1 MDGDIMRTIKRFWM
15 FIAGVLC
22 ISCIISKIQLPE
34 IILMKNENVHNEGI
48 VYEKVWEAYDKL
60 PDNVKEMLDDE
71 SYSIYVVDP
80 LESIVEGYITLGK
93 TFFRFGVIQI
103 SNTDIWVERT
113 TLHEIGHVIDDE
125 SAFTFISR
133 SNKFKEIYQ
142 EEKDAFRYV
151 VVDNY
156 EYCVSSELEYF
167 AQAFSEYII
176 NPEGLKM
183 FTPRTYEFIDR
194 CVKNI

>member
-1 MDGDIMRTIKRFWM
+1 MRTIKRFWL

-22 ISCIISKIQLPE
+22 SYWIISEFQPPE

-48 VYEKVWEAYDKL
+48 VYEKVWKAYDKL

-80 LESIVEGYITLGK
+80 LESTVEGYITLGR
-93 TFFRFGVIQI
+93 TFFKFGVIQI
-103 SNTDIWVERT
+103 SNKDILVERT
-113 TLHEIGHVIDDE
+113 TLHEVGHVIDDE

-133 SNKFKEIYQ
+133 SNEFKEIYQ
-142 EEKDAFRYV
+142 EEKENFKYV
-151 VVDNY
+151 VIDNH
-156 EYCVSSELEYF
+156 EYFISSEIEYF
-167 AQAFSEYII
+167 AQAFSEYML
-176 NPEGLKM
+176 NPEGLKI

>member
-1 MDGDIMRTIKRFWM
+1 MRTIKRFWM

-22 ISCIISKIQLPE
+22 SCWIISEFQLPE

-80 LESIVEGYITLGK
+80 LESTVEGYITLGR

-103 SNTDIWVERT
+103 SNKDIWVERT
-113 TLHEIGHVIDDE
+113 TLHEVGHVIDDE

-133 SNKFKEIYQ
+133 SNEFKEIYQ
-142 EEKDAFRYV
+142 EEKENFKYV
-151 VVDNY
+151 VIDNH
-156 EYCVSSELEYF
+156 EYFISSEIEYF
-167 AQAFSEYII
+167 AQAFSEYML

-194 CVKNI
+194 CIKNI

>member
-1 MDGDIMRTIKRFWM
+1 MRTIKRFWM

-22 ISCIISKIQLPE
+22 SYWIISEFQLPE

-48 VYEKVWEAYDKL
+48 VYEKVWDAYDKL

-80 LESIVEGYITLGK
+80 LESTVEGYITLGR

-103 SNTDIWVERT
+103 ANTDIWVERT
-113 TLHEIGHVIDDE
+113 TFHEVGHVIDNE
-125 SAFTFISR
+125 SAIYYIS
-133 SNKFKEIYQ
+133 SSKEFKDIYQ
-142 EEKDAFRYV
+142 EEKDAFKYV
-151 VVDNY
+151 TADNY
-156 EYCVSSELEYF
+156 EYFVSSELEYF
-167 AQAFSEYII
+167 AQAFSEYMM

-183 FTPRTYEFIDR
+183 FTPRTYKFIDR

>member
-1 MDGDIMRTIKRFWM
+1 MRTIKRFWM

-125 SAFTFISR
+125 SAFTFISH

-183 FTPRTYEFIDR
+183 FTPKTYEFIDR

>member
-1 MDGDIMRTIKRFWM
+1 MRTIKRFWM

-22 ISCIISKIQLPE
+22 SCWIISEFQLPE

-48 VYEKVWEAYDKL
+48 VYEKVWDAYDKL

-80 LESIVEGYITLGK
+80 LESTVEGYITLGR

-103 SNTDIWVERT
+103 SNKDIWVERT
-113 TLHEIGHVIDDE
+113 TLHEVGHVIDDE

-133 SNKFKEIYQ
+133 SNEFKEIYQ
-142 EEKDAFRYV
+142 EEKENFKYV
-151 VVDNY
+151 VVDNH
-156 EYCVSSELEYF
+156 EYFISSEIEYF
-167 AQAFSEYII
+167 AQAFSEYMI

>member
-1 MDGDIMRTIKRFWM
+1 MKTIKRFWM

-22 ISCIISKIQLPE
+22 SCWIISEFQLPE
-34 IILMKNENVHNEGI
+34 IILMKNEPVINKGV
-48 VYEKVWEAYDKL
+48 VYEKVWDVYDEL
-60 PDNVKEMLDDE
+60 PSNIKEMLDDE
-71 SYSIYVVDP
+71 SYNIYVMKKP
-80 LESIVEGYITLGK
+80 LDVVKGGYITLGR

-103 SNTDIWVERT
+103 ANTDIWVERT
-113 TLHEIGHVIDDE
+113 TFHEVGHVIDDE
-125 SAFTFISR
+125 SAIYYIS
-133 SNKFKEIYQ
+133 SSKEFKDIYQ

-156 EYCVSSELEYF
+156 EYFVSSELEYF
-167 AQAFSEYII
+167 AQAFSEYMI

-183 FTPRTYEFIDR
+183 FTPKTYEFIDR

>member
-1 MDGDIMRTIKRFWM
+1 MRTIKRFWM

-22 ISCIISKIQLPE
+22 SCWIISEFQLPE

-48 VYEKVWEAYDKL
+48 VYEKVCEAYDKL

-80 LESIVEGYITLGK
+80 LESTVEGYITLGR

-103 SNTDIWVERT
+103 SNKDIWVERT
-113 TLHEIGHVIDDE
+113 TLHEVGHVIDDE

-133 SNKFKEIYQ
+133 SNEFKEIYQ
-142 EEKDAFRYV
+142 EEKENFKYV
-151 VVDNY
+151 VIDNH
-156 EYCVSSELEYF
+156 EYFISSEIEYF
-167 AQAFSEYII
+167 AQAFSEYML

-194 CVKNI
+194 CIKNI

>member
-1 MDGDIMRTIKRFWM
+1 MRTIKKFWM

-22 ISCIISKIQLPE
+22 SCWIISEFQLPE
-34 IILMKNENVHNEGI
+34 IILMKNENIHNEGI
-48 VYEKVWEAYDKL
+48 VYEKVWDAYDKL

-80 LESIVEGYITLGK
+80 LESTVEGYITLGR

-103 SNTDIWVERT
+103 SNKDIWVERT
-113 TLHEIGHVIDDE
+113 TLHEVGHVIDDE

-133 SNKFKEIYQ
+133 SNEFKEIYQ
-142 EEKDAFRYV
+142 EEKENFKYV
-151 VVDNY
+151 VIDNH
-156 EYCVSSELEYF
+156 EYFISSELEYF
-167 AQAFSEYII
+167 AQAFSEYMI

>member
-1 MDGDIMRTIKRFWM
+1 MRTIKKFWM

-22 ISCIISKIQLPE
+22 SCWIISEFQLPE
-34 IILMKNENVHNEGI
+34 IILMKNENIHNEGI
-48 VYEKVWEAYDKL
+48 VYEKVWDAYDKL
-60 PDNVKEMLDDE
+60 PNNVKEMLDDE

-80 LESIVEGYITLGK
+80 LESTVEGYITLGR

-103 SNTDIWVERT
+103 SNKDIWVERT
-113 TLHEIGHVIDDE
+113 TLHEVGHVIDDE

-133 SNKFKEIYQ
+133 SNEFKEIYQ
-142 EEKDAFRYV
+142 EEKENFKYV
-151 VVDNY
+151 VIDNH
-156 EYCVSSELEYF
+156 EYFISSELEYF
-167 AQAFSEYII
+167 AQAFSEYMI
-176 NPEGLKM
+176 NPEGLKL

>member
-1 MDGDIMRTIKRFWM
+1 MRTIKRFWM

-22 ISCIISKIQLPE
+22 SCWIISEFQLPE

-80 LESIVEGYITLGK
+80 LESTVEGYITLGR

-103 SNTDIWVERT
+103 SNKDIWVERT

-133 SNKFKEIYQ
+133 SNEFKEIYQ
-142 EEKDAFRYV
+142 EEKENFKYV
-151 VVDNY
+151 VIDNH
-156 EYCVSSELEYF
+156 EYFISSEIEYF
-167 AQAFSEYII
+167 AQAFSEYML

>member
-1 MDGDIMRTIKRFWM
+1 MRTIKRFWM

-22 ISCIISKIQLPE
+22 SCWIISEFQLPE
-34 IILMKNENVHNEGI
+34 IILMKNDNVHNEGI
-48 VYEKVWEAYDKL
+48 VYEKVWDAYDKL
-60 PDNVKEMLDDE
+60 PDNVKEMLNDE

-80 LESIVEGYITLGK
+80 LESTVEGYITLGR

-103 SNTDIWVERT
+103 SNKDIWVERT
-113 TLHEIGHVIDDE
+113 TLHEVGHVIDDE

-133 SNKFKEIYQ
+133 SNEFKEIYQ
-142 EEKDAFRYV
+142 EEKENFKYV
-151 VVDNY
+151 VVDNH
-156 EYCVSSELEYF
+156 EYFISSEIEYF
-167 AQAFSEYII
+167 AQAFSEYMI